1 MGNIKSILPIAI
13 YESQVVMSDT
23 DRNQQKFTAFLD
35 KSCIARGSIE
45 TVVTAAKEQFDQGIN
60 ARLVIYSDDTGETVE
75 IDFRGTI
82 NEVLARLTQHPMLPT
97 QSEPAEIS
105 LKRSGPGRPKLGVV
119 SREVSLLP
127 RHWDW
132 LAKQSGGASNALR
145 RLVEEA
151 RKKNET
157 QDHQREIES
166 AVHRFM
172 WDMAGNEPHFE
183 DVTRAF
189 YIRDFQTMGSLMKDW
204 PTDVRVHIKRLVQRL
219 APPPSTSC

>member
-1 MGNIKSILPIAI
+1 MAI
-13 YESQVVMSDT
+13 MSDL
-23 DRNQQKFTAFLD
+23 DANNQKFTAFLE
-35 KSCIARGSIE
+35 KTCIARGSIE
-45 TVVTAAKEQFDQGIN
+45 SVVVAAKELLDQGKTSRI
-60 ARLVIYSDDTGETVE
+60 AIFSDDTGETIE
-75 IDFRGTI
+75 IDFRGTLNDI
-82 NEVLARLTQHPMLPT
+82 LSRLIHHPMLPT
-97 QSEPAEIS
+97 QIQNEPVENS
-105 LKRSGPGRPKLGVV
+105 MRRPGRPKLGVI

-151 RKKNET
+151 RKKNEI
-157 QDHQREIES
+157 QDRQREIES

-189 YIRDFQTMGSLMKDW
+189 YVRDFQTMGTLMKDW

-219 APPPSTSC
+219 APSAPPSS

>member
-1 MGNIKSILPIAI
+1 
-13 YESQVVMSDT
+13 MSDL
-23 DRNQQKFTAFLD
+23 DANNQKFTAFLE
-35 KSCIARGSIE
+35 KTCIARGPIE
-45 TVVTAAKEQFDQGIN
+45 SVVTAAKELLDQGKTSRI
-60 ARLVIYSDDTGETVE
+60 AIFSDDTGETIE
-75 IDFRGTI
+75 IDFRGTL
-82 NEVLARLTQHPMLPT
+82 NDVLSRLTHHPMLPT
-97 QSEPAEIS
+97 QIQNEPVENS
-105 LKRSGPGRPKLGVV
+105 MRRPGRPKLGVI

-151 RKKNET
+151 RKKNEI
-157 QDHQREIES
+157 QDRQREIES

-189 YIRDFQTMGSLMKDW
+189 YVRDFQTMGTLMKDW

-219 APPPSTSC
+219 APSAPPSS

>member
-1 MGNIKSILPIAI
+1 
-13 YESQVVMSDT
+13 MSDT
-23 DRNQQKFTAFLD
+23 DINYRKFTAFIG
-35 KSCIARGSIE
+35 KSCIARGPIE
-45 TVVTAAKEQFDQGIN
+45 TVVTAAKEQFDQGITSRI
-60 ARLVIYSDDTGETVE
+60 AIFSDDTGETIE
-75 IDFRGTI
+75 IDFRGTV
-82 NEVLARLTQHPMLPT
+82 NDVLARLTHHPMLNT
-97 QSEPAEIS
+97 QVQNEPVENG
-105 LKRSGPGRPKLGVV
+105 LKRVGPGRPKLGVV

-145 RLVEEA
+145 RLVEDA
-151 RKKNET
+151 RKKNEA
-157 QDHQREIES
+157 QDRQREIES

-189 YIRDFQTMGSLMKDW
+189 YIRDFQTMGTLMKDW

-219 APPPSTSC
+219 APSSPPSG

>member
-1 MGNIKSILPIAI
+1 MIHT
-13 YESQVVMSDT
+13 QVQ
-23 DRNQQKFTAFLD
+23 N
-35 KSCIARGSIE
+35 E
-45 TVVTAAKEQFDQGIN
+45 P
-60 ARLVIYSDDTGETVE
+60 VE
-75 IDFRGTI
+75 NGLRR
-82 NEVLARLTQHPMLPT
+82 V
-97 QSEPAEIS
+97 
-105 LKRSGPGRPKLGVV
+105 GPGRPKLGVV

-145 RLVEEA
+145 RLVEDA
-151 RKKNET
+151 RKKNEA
-157 QDHQREIES
+157 QDRQREIES

-189 YIRDFQTMGSLMKDW
+189 YIRDFQTMGTLMKDW

-219 APPPSTSC
+219 APSSPPSS